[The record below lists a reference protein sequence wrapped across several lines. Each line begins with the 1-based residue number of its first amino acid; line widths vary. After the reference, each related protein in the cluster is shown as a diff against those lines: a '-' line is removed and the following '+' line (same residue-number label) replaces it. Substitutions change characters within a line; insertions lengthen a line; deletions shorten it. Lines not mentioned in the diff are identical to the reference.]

1 MYKFFESIFFLQEAS
16 ALQMT
21 SLCAMRSL
29 KEEDGQAYLLADLQ
43 AEQKK
48 ETTYL
53 LAGLLDKVSKLK
65 FRFYYSDEKFK

>member
-1 MYKFFESIFFLQEAS
+1 
-16 ALQMT
+16 MT
-21 SLCAMRSL
+21 SLCALRSL